1 VLLQELL
8 EKERGERRL
17 SEEEL
22 KRQMGEEQRL
32 LIHEGESMMVELR
45 ADETANH
52 TIQNSTKT

>member
-1 VLLQELL
+1 MLLQELL

-32 LIHEGESMMVELR
+32 LIHEGESMMAELR
-45 ADETANH
+45 ADETANY
-52 TIQNSTKT
+52 TIQNSTKI